1 MKNIAE
7 NIEQIIKRL
16 EPNNAKFEQIS
27 KLDDTLKSLQSVS
40 TIDKPSYIFPQIDTI
55 GKNTYS
61 SLNKK

>member
-1 MKNIAE
+1 MKTIAE

-16 EPNNAKFEQIS
+16 ETSDAKFEQIS
-27 KLDDTLKSLQSVS
+27 SLDDAIKSLQVIYP
-40 TIDKPSYIFPQIDTI
+40 IDKPSYIFPQIDTI

>member
-40 TIDKPSYIFPQIDTI
+40 PIDKPSYIFPQIDTI

>member
-16 EPNNAKFEQIS
+16 ETNNAKFEQIS
-27 KLDDTLKSLQSVS
+27 KLDETLKSLQVVS
-40 TIDKPSYIFPQIDTI
+40 STEKPSYILPQIDTI